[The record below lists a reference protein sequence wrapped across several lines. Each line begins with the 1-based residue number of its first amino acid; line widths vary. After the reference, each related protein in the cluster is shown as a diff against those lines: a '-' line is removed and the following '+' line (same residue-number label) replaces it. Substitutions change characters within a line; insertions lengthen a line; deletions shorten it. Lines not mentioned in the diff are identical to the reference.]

1 MPDRRRTSGK
11 KGGSR
16 RRTGTSSSG
25 RGSTLRGPSAGI
37 LLYRGDA
44 GRHEVL
50 LVHPGG
56 PWWRRQEAG
65 AWSIPKGEC
74 MAGEEPY
81 SAARREFIEE
91 LGVAPPEG
99 EALELGEIRQKAG
112 KRVLAWAL
120 PGDLDASA
128 VKSNTFTL
136 EWPPHSGQ
144 FRDFPEVDR
153 AEWFSVDA
161 ARKRINPAQVELLD
175 RLEAA
180 LA

>member
-1 MPDRRRTSGK
+1 LPEHRRTSSK
-11 KGGSR
+11 KRGSR
-16 RRTGTSSSG
+16 RPPGTSSAASG
-25 RGSTLRGPSAGI
+25 ETLRGPSAGI
-37 LLYRGDA
+37 LLYRGEA

-74 MAGEEPY
+74 MADEQPY
-81 SAARREFIEE
+81 CAARREFVEE
-91 LGVAPPEG
+91 LGAAAPDGQPL
-99 EALELGEIRQKAG
+99 ALGEIRQKAG

-120 PGDLDASA
+120 AGDLDASA
-128 VKSNTFTL
+128 IKSNTFTL

-153 AEWFSVDA
+153 AQWFPVEA
-161 ARKRINPAQVELLD
+161 ARQRINPAQVELLD